1 MNKLIIGWAFC
12 VSYITVYSQDAI
24 EAGVIHFSTTEIN
37 YGIVDYDSNPYRELT
52 VTNIGNYP
60 LIINSCR
67 ASCGCTVP
75 NCPTE
80 AIPPKKK
87 TVIKIRYNT
96 TRVGQFSKTITVYS
110 NDQKNPISLIKIY
123 GEVREPAVSAAPSKP

>member
-1 MNKLIIGWAFC
+1 MKKVL
-12 VSYITVYSQDAI
+12 VSFTLCLYYINVHAQDAI
-24 EAGVIHFSTTEIN
+24 EAGAIHFNVSEVN
-37 YGIVDYDSNPYRELT
+37 YGLIDYDSNPFREVT

-60 LIINSCR
+60 LLINSCR
-67 ASCGCTVP
+67 ASCGCTIP

-80 AIPPKKK
+80 PLLPKNKA
-87 TVIKIRYNT
+87 VIKIRYNT

-123 GEVREPAVSAAPSKP
+123 GEVKEPSVSSAPTKP

>member
-1 MNKLIIGWAFC
+1 MNKLLVGLTFC
-12 VSYITVYSQDAI
+12 VTFITCYSQDAI
-24 EAGVIHFSTTEIN
+24 EAGTIHFSTTEVN
-37 YGIVDYDSNPYRELT
+37 YGIIDYDSNPYREVT
-52 VTNIGNYP
+52 VTNTGNYP

-75 NCPTE
+75 NCPVD

-87 TVIKIRYNT
+87 AVIKVRYNT

-123 GEVREPAVSAAPSKP
+123 GEVREPAVSSTPAKH

>member
-1 MNKLIIGWAFC
+1 MNKYFVVWFFC
-12 VSYITVYSQDAI
+12 ISYISAHAQDAI
-24 EAGVIHFSTTEIN
+24 EAGTIQFSATEIN
-37 YGIVDYDSNPYRELT
+37 FGLIEYDSNPFREVT
-52 VTNIGNYP
+52 VTNVGNYP

-80 AIPPKKK
+80 AIAPKKK
-87 TVIKIRYNT
+87 AVIKIRYNT

-123 GEVREPAVSAAPSKP
+123 GEVKEPLTSSTVVKP